1 MSSHTRHGRNAQGHT
16 PPRCWPTTQ
25 PCASGPLG
33 LPGCRLFSGLV
44 SSLLA
49 LLGAA
54 TSLPTKPLIL
64 QLAKV
69 CFHCYNQN
77 TLLVDQLSL
86 SWTTSHQFK
95 TASFKVCETRTGVCV
110 DTHVHT
116 YTYMDGKP
124 HNQQA
129 ITSCCDPGGRQ
140 AAAPRAGALG
150 QAPSAQCAA
159 CCGAHALPSPRC
171 HHFTDA
177 KLHRD
182 TAQTRIQ
189 AFSEVKTKDQY

>member
-44 SSLLA
+44 SSLLP

-86 SWTTSHQFK
+86 SWTTSYQFK
-95 TASFKVCETRTGVCV
+95 TASFKVCETHTGVCV

-116 YTYMDGKP
+116 YTYMNSKP

-129 ITSCCDPGGRQ
+129 QEGGRQ
-140 AAAPRAGALG
+140 QRQGRGLSDRRR
-150 QAPSAQCAA
+150 QPSAQPAA
-159 CCGAHALPSPRC
+159 GPTHCRAQGAIISLMPNCTETLRKHASRLSQR
-171 HHFTDA
+171 
-177 KLHRD
+177 
-182 TAQTRIQ
+182 
-189 AFSEVKTKDQY
+189 